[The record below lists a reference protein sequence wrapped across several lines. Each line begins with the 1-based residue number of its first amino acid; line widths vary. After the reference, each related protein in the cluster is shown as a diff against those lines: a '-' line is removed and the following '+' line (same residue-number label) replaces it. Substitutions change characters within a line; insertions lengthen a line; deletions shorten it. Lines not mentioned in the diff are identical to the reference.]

1 MKTEK
6 ERQLDDGR
14 EGGEG
19 WARSRIKRPQEESLI
34 LYKSLNALWVL
45 LTLSILCVRPRPW
58 YREDF
63 RTTELAI

>member
-45 LTLSILCVRPRPW
+45 LTLSL
-58 YREDF
+58 F
-63 RTTELAI
+63 SA